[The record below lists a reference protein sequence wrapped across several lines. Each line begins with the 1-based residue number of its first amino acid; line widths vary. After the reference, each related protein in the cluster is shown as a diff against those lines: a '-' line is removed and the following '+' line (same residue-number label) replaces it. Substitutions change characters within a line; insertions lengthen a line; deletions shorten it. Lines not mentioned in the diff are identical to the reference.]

1 MLIFSTWFSP
11 STSALRRH
19 DVGLCVQVLLIV
31 ASIPLSFFFLHYLL
45 ESAIARM
52 LTHRLPELLQQA
64 SVNSVDAHALV
75 LSSSANIKTFIEGL
89 TLHNGLIGQ
98 IVNTIKVLEISLTQ
112 EEAGQFADVRFM
124 FDQRLYAIQWSL
136 KMTWHWWGLAPLL
149 IVNPISMMTV
159 GFLFLRSDSAL
170 SAEIITAPARVETKV
185 ASDVE
190 SILETPA
197 IDEPSSDI
205 PPKNT
210 ITRAMRHDTDHLP
223 ICDNEEELLFELA
236 TQSIV
241 IGGGRVVMPKTPF
254 FYYLWYAK
262 RQLEGLP
269 PYVNPSMHQ
278 PDKQAGQE
286 LAQLM
291 RGYGGHARAINDL
304 EHFGLRAK
312 TLDQNRNK
320 IKDELTNALGHKAKD
335 FLFCK
340 TRHAKTGRYQYQLVI
355 NKSLIKQID
364 MS

>member
-1 MLIFSTWFSP
+1 
-11 STSALRRH
+11 
-19 DVGLCVQVLLIV
+19 
-31 ASIPLSFFFLHYLL
+31 
-45 ESAIARM
+45 M

-64 SVNSVDAHALV
+64 SINSVDAHALV

-98 IVNTIKVLEISLTQ
+98 IVNTIEVLEISLTQ
-112 EEAGQFADVRFM
+112 EEADQFADVRFM

-149 IVNPISMMTV
+149 IVNPISIMTV
-159 GFLFLRSDSAL
+159 GLLFWRSDSVLA
-170 SAEIITAPARVETKV
+170 AEKITTPDRVETKV
-185 ASDVE
+185 TSDFDRVMK
-190 SILETPA
+190 TAA
-197 IDEPSSDI
+197 IDESSSDI

-210 ITRAMRHDTDHLP
+210 STPTIRHDTDHLP
-223 ICDNEEELLFELA
+223 ECGHEEELLFELA

-241 IGGGRVVMPKTPF
+241 IGGERVAMSKTPF

-262 RQLEGLP
+262 RQWEGVP

-320 IKDELTNALGHKAKD
+320 IKDELTNALGDKAKG

-364 MS
+364 TS